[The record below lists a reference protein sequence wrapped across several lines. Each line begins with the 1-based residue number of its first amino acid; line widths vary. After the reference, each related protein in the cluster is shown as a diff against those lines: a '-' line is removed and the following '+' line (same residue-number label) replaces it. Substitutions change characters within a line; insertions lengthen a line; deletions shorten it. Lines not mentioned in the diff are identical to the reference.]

1 MTVAIIALLVL
12 AAISLGLRTTSMFL
26 GRGIHPMVRLALSV
40 GAGGLLTL
48 VVLQVCDTYRIF
60 EFGLG
65 LLLSLSPVGA
75 FDLAKWWYRWRNQQL
90 RG

>member
-1 MTVAIIALLVL
+1 MTVAIVALLVL
-12 AAISLGLRTTSMFL
+12 AAISLGLRTTALFL
-26 GRGIHPMVRLALSV
+26 GPGIHPMVRLALAV

-65 LLLSLSPVGA
+65 LLLSVSPVGV
-75 FDLAKWWYRWRNQQL
+75 FDLAKWWYRWQNQRL